1 MKGRK
6 IEDIYEKYSKLV
18 YSYLLSL
25 TKDSSIAEDLMQE
38 TFYSAIKNI
47 NKFRNESSLKVWL
60 CKIAKNKWT
69 DYYKKSKKTNEVNLD
84 YLDETCFS
92 SYFIEDNVI
101 NKQETLNVLK
111 SIHNLDETSKE
122 VIYLRIGMNLSFR
135 EIGMIMEKNEN
146 WARIIFYRAKIKL
159 KEDLNNG

>member
-1 MKGRK
+1 M
-6 IEDIYEKYSKLV
+6 EDIYEKYSKLV

-47 NKFRNESSLKVWL
+47 NKFRNESSFKVWL

-135 EIGMIMEKNEN
+135 EIGMIMGKNEN